1 MRVGVGGSFNIL
13 HKGHKALLDKAFEE
27 GDEVAIAI
35 MSDEFILG
43 NKHLYLPLE
52 ERIEAIKEH
61 VDGKGKP
68 YTISVINDVYG
79 GAQDDPNLHALVVSA
94 ETLANARR
102 INELRVRKGL
112 KLLEIIKVP
121 HILADDYVPISS
133 TRIIRGDINE
143 DGHLLRS
150 MRVFVG
156 SANPVKINATRAV
169 MEKIFEDVEV
179 EDRHVD
185 PAVPKEPWEGEVLK
199 GAVNRA
205 RKALQEGD
213 LGVGIEAGIYRF
225 DDGLYDIQVCAIID
239 KRGVITHGQGMGF
252 RYPPPIEDLLL
263 KDMSVS
269 EACEVL
275 FKEKGEGRRGGAV
288 GILSNGL
295 MKRQQLTEQAVLAA
309 MIPRIR
315 KDIYF

>member
-13 HKGHKALLDKAFEE
+13 HKGHKALLDRAFDE

-35 MSDEFILG
+35 MSDEFILS

-79 GAQDDPNLHALVVSA
+79 GAQDDPDLHALVVSA

-156 SANPVKINATRAV
+156 SANPIKINATRAV
-169 MEKIFEDVEV
+169 MEKIFDDVVV